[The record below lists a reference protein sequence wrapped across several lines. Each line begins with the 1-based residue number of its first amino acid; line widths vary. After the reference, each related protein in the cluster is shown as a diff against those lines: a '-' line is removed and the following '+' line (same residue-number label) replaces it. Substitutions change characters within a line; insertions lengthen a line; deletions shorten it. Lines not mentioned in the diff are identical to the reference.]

1 MKLRHHK
8 AFSLLE
14 VMLTAA
20 IMSVVVIFVFR
31 SFASSLHSV
40 RFGQNMMLATFL
52 VQEKLSLIE
61 RRALADF
68 SGLDTMENI
77 QFKWSYDLVE
87 TDINGLYRVDFSVS
101 WKEKTRQEDYAMNM
115 MTYMYFKNVSS

>member
-20 IMSVVVIFVFR
+20 IISTVVIFIFR
-31 SFASSLHSV
+31 SFVSSLNSV
-40 RFGQNMMLATFL
+40 RFGQNMILAAFL
-52 VQEKLSLIE
+52 AQEKLSLIE
-61 RRALADF
+61 RRALADS
-68 SGLDTMENI
+68 SGLDTMENM
-77 QFKWSYDLVE
+77 QFKWSYDLAE
-87 TDINGLYRVDFSVS
+87 TDISGLYKVDFSVS

-115 MTYMYFKNVSS
+115 MTYMYFKNASS